1 MSKARKESCSVAGCN
16 NKSWLPLEKNEKR
29 GHVELENLKFHNFP
43 KDPAK
48 FSIWEK
54 QVAKGR
60 KEYKICKSSRVC
72 SNHFVNGKPT
82 FDEPNPTL
90 FLTESF
96 STKVK
101 THYNRSP
108 KKRRRLEKKVETA
121 TDSPRPA
128 STTYVDDAEIA
139 SVSKEAIIVGPG
151 GSQDLLLQ
159 PATQQLSFL
168 ALLMIKRL
176 RCGLKAVLE
185 ILHMN

>member
-1 MSKARKESCSVAGCN
+1 MSHLRIAFGLAEISHAKDIPI
-16 NKSWLPLEKNEKR
+16 L
-29 GHVELENLKFHNFP
+29 
-43 KDPAK
+43 DPAK

-108 KKRRRLEKKVETA
+108 KKSRRLEKKVETT
-121 TDSPRPA
+121 TDSQKPA
-128 STTYVDDAEIA
+128 SSTYVDDAEIA
-139 SVSKEAIIVGPG
+139 SVSKEATIVGPG
-151 GSQDLLLQ
+151 FAFEQLSRESEVAFYTGFKSTEVFKAVFRHLQ
-159 PATQQLSFL
+159 PTASCMQYWKKYHPFRGDISKIFF
-168 ALLMIKRL
+168 
-176 RCGLKAVLE
+176 
-185 ILHMN
+185 